1 MVFPRADEPK
11 RDRLEWSVNFRG
23 RQSAFR
29 QILYGVDSRV
39 AEWQAFVN
47 SEIRWEI
54 SKAAALRLAYSR
66 SQRWVRQQG
75 SSQARFDQ
83 DELSLS
89 WEVLPLEN
97 LQVKGAAALH
107 GFRRAGQSYDFYNE
121 VSLMP
126 VTNLMAAAGRSPF
139 RAPIC

>member
-1 MVFPRADEPK
+1 
-11 RDRLEWSVNFRG
+11 
-23 RQSAFR
+23 
-29 QILYGVDSRV
+29 
-39 AEWQAFVN
+39 
-47 SEIRWEI
+47 
-54 SKAAALRLAYSR
+54 LAYSR

-121 VSLMP
+121 VSLDARYQFDGGRWALTLQG
-126 VTNLMAAAGRSPF
+126 TNLLNNRSVLSSQVTPF
-139 RAPIC
+139 SFREYEVFQFPRVLLVGVVRRL